1 MYSVGGDVLLGKSNR
16 LFSNRAKQSFKL
28 MLCSLTGILVSIG
41 IFAASEGDGYLFLLG
56 HNTKAGSA
64 VLQIMQTISTTLGL
78 SSTSSTDPNTGQ
90 EGVNTLLIAKMNEGY
105 AKDYLSICLE
115 NEEGKLDNTSRK
127 VYAPITAIIGI
138 NISETKFYSV
148 GDGVTLPKSDIPE
161 DGIKKGKYGKG
172 NYSLYTWNANCTPH
186 GTGSSGNYLGG
197 QFRYTP
203 SAGSW
208 TGIATTSKYNKG
220 TNTPGGKGDAYLM
233 PDGVSGLNA
242 FIAKGLDE
250 TDLSVKDLKASN
262 YSDMI
267 TAVIASYEHNVGS
280 GLKKSLYGVS
290 MVSSD
295 SKIKKGSS
303 KETRERLDAVCT
315 DIANAISDLSDKQ
328 LSALVKQLN
337 STAAIPGEICLIKQ
351 GWKISPEMKKFILGH
366 SSCAISCWNIVNP
379 KDKVSNSSQL
389 GSKLSS
395 ATTSITSLTG
405 YSASKCDSLYGTK
418 EGSYAK
424 AINAAH
430 PDWDSQREY
439 GTIFKVMEGSTDALG
454 TKGTKKII
462 AIPGIP
468 MQHIF
473 ASTAFGSRIA
483 KKMMLYAGVD
493 ASLVNSTNLK
503 SGGTEQTVT
512 NNSASFKT
520 NSSVVNDLKAH
531 GCDVS
536 KLDNARYHVL
546 AAAMKMQGSTYVY
559 GGTSHGHG
567 KCTNLNHPNYDCS
580 SFVHHAVN
588 GSGIK
593 ELASLDFPDSTSSYP
608 SSSNSLFNV
617 ASYSRVTASGMMP
630 GDICCRSGH
639 HVFLYVGVKGGRVQS
654 LEAMGASYQP
664 NGWHNRSAPSS
675 YNIYRIKKY
684 YTVDSF

>member
-1 MYSVGGDVLLGKSNR
+1 MLGKSKR
-16 LFSNRAKQSFKL
+16 LFNNRAKQSLKI

-78 SSTSSTDPNTGQ
+78 SSTTSTDPNTGQ
-90 EGVNTLLIAKMNEGY
+90 DGVNTLLIAKMNEGY

-127 VYAPITAIIGI
+127 VYVPLTAIVGI

-148 GDGVTLPKSDIPE
+148 GDGVTLPISDIPA
-161 DGIKKGKYGKG
+161 DGIKKGKYGIGK
-172 NYSLYTWNANCTPH
+172 YSLYTWNANCTPH
-186 GTGSSGNYLGG
+186 GTGSSGSDLGG

-203 SAGSW
+203 EPGSW

-220 TNTPGGKGDAYLM
+220 THTPGGKGDAYLM
-233 PDGVSGLNA
+233 PDAVAGLNY
-242 FIAKGLDE
+242 FLAKGLGE
-250 TDLSVKDLKASN
+250 IGLSVKDLESSSH
-262 YSDMI
+262 SDMI
-267 TAVIASYEHNVGS
+267 TAVITSYEHNLGS
-280 GLKKSLYGVS
+280 GLKKSLYGVC

-295 SKIKKGSS
+295 SKIKNGSS

-315 DIANAISDLSDKQ
+315 DISSAVSDLSDKQ
-328 LSALVKQLN
+328 ISELAKHLN
-337 STAAIPGEICLIKQ
+337 KTAAIPGEICLIRQ
-351 GWKISPEMKKFILGH
+351 GWKISSEMKTFLLKH
-366 SSCAISCWNIVNP
+366 SSNAIACWNIVNP
-379 KDKVSNSSQL
+379 NDKISNASQL
-389 GSKLSS
+389 ESKLSS
-395 ATTSITSLTG
+395 VTTSITSLTG
-405 YSASKCDSLYGTK
+405 YSASKCDSLYGTVG
-418 EGSYAK
+418 GSYAQ
-424 AINAAH
+424 AIRAANSRLI
-430 PDWDSQREY
+430 SQREY

-454 TKGTKKII
+454 EKGTKKLI

-473 ASTAFGSRIA
+473 TSTAFGSRIA

-493 ASLVNSTNLK
+493 ASLVNSTNLN
-503 SGGTEQTVT
+503 SAGSEQTIT

-531 GCDVS
+531 GCNVS

-546 AAAMKMQGSTYVY
+546 AAAMKMQGSTYIY
-559 GGTSHGHG
+559 GASHGHG
-567 KCTNLNHPNYDCS
+567 KCTKLDHSSYDCS

-593 ELASLDFPDSTSSYP
+593 ELASLSFPDDTSSYP
-608 SSSNSLFNV
+608 SSSNAVFNV
-617 ASYSRVTASGMMP
+617 ANYSNVNSSGMMP
-630 GDICCRSGH
+630 GDICCRRGH
-639 HVFLYVGVKGGRVQS
+639 HVLLYVGSKKGRMQT
-654 LEAMGASYQP
+654 LEAMGTNYQP
-664 NGWHNRSAPSS
+664 NGWHDRSGLSGYA
-675 YNIYRIKKY
+675 IYRIKKY